1 MPEAQTRDKEGKYYI
16 TVSGGWVTNIPGDDY
31 LHECFESMHST
42 VDKSTVNVKLI
53 AGCYGHMS
61 FKRKR

>member
-1 MPEAQTRDKEGKYYI
+1 M
-16 TVSGGWVTNIPGDDY
+16 TNILGDDY

-53 AGCYGHMS
+53 ASCYGHMS

>member
-1 MPEAQTRDKEGKYYI
+1 MI
-16 TVSGGWVTNIPGDDY
+16 LVSGGRVTNILGDDY
-31 LHECFESMHST
+31 LHECYESVHSR

-53 AGCYGHMS
+53 ASCCGHMS